1 MNISSLSIQA
11 KKRLIELL
19 EDLFDIKKRK
29 ESLIKEADEEIDR
42 MSKIDDMQSKLD
54 EKGTEFTSILT
65 PMDARELQNLIEK
78 SDKLSSEK
86 EEINIKSKQIYD
98 DLEELESIEKS
109 LMEEINNILS
119 STKQKEESKSIYVET
134 LNTEVYIVDK
144 KITEGIEKI
153 DSEKCEIINCNIE
166 LIAEIAKSYRS
177 HINKIVLET
186 TENMFDELKE
196 KVEKYKNDK
205 NSSYDKQLELLRNSF
220 NEQKNN
226 EKEEI
231 EVKDETI
238 KEETI
243 NETLSEPVVSQENNT
258 TIEQPVINETLN
270 DEPTIIDNNET
281 AVSLEPINLESNG
294 VNELPIQG
302 NNQVVNENINLPQTE
317 TTEAIVLPNED
328 TTTINEQSK
337 QEDNVVP
344 LSSLLDQQLMM
355 SEETMPI
362 QNQPIS
368 NEESPKYIKYVS
380 IDDDYKIVPNKIIRA
395 KKSKLRPDKE
405 KQNPDDGKILDVC
418 WGSFEPRG
426 FILFSKKNESLE
438 NFNFNDF
445 ANNKAA

>member
-19 EDLFDIKKRK
+19 EDLFDIKNRK
-29 ESLIKEADEEIDR
+29 ESLIENADKEIDR

-98 DLEELESIEKS
+98 DLEELESIENS
-109 LMEEINNILS
+109 LMEEINDILS
-119 STKQKEESKSIYVET
+119 STNQKEESKSIYVET

-144 KITEGIEKI
+144 KITENIEKI
-153 DSEKCEIINCNIE
+153 DAEKCEIINCNIE

-231 EVKDETI
+231 EVKDEPV

-243 NETLSEPVVSQENNT
+243 NETLSEPIVSQEIST
-258 TIEQPVINETLN
+258 TINEQPVINETLN
-270 DEPTIIDNNET
+270 NEPTIIDNNET
-281 AVSLEPINLESNG
+281 AVSLEPVNLESNG
-294 VNELPIQG
+294 VNELPIQ
-302 NNQVVNENINLPQTE
+302 NDNQVVNENIDLSQPE
-317 TTEAIVLPNED
+317 PIESIVPEENN
-328 TTTINEQSK
+328 TTINELPK
-337 QEDNVVP
+337 QEDSVVP

-355 SEETMPI
+355 SQEQPVETPI
-362 QNQPIS
+362 QQNSLINS
-368 NEESPKYIKYVS
+368 EESPKYTRYVN
-380 IDDDYKIVPNKIIRA
+380 IDDDYKIVPSKETRATKDKLRNKITDI
-395 KKSKLRPDKE
+395 
-405 KQNPDDGKILDVC
+405 C

-426 FILFSKKNESLE
+426 FIHFSKKNESLE

>member
-29 ESLIKEADEEIDR
+29 ESLIKEADNEIDR
-42 MSKIDDMQSKLD
+42 MNVIINMQSKLD

-65 PMDARELQNLIEK
+65 PMDAKELQNLIEK

-98 DLEELESIEKS
+98 DLEELESIENS
-109 LMEEINNILS
+109 LMEEINDILS
-119 STKQKEESKSIYVET
+119 STNQKEESKSIYVET

-144 KITEGIEKI
+144 KITEDIEKI
-153 DSEKCEIINCNIE
+153 DAEKCEIINCNIE

-205 NSSYDKQLELLRNSF
+205 NSSYDKQLELLRNTF
-220 NEQKNN
+220 NEQTNN

-231 EVKDETI
+231 EVKDEPV
-238 KEETI
+238 KEENI
-243 NETLSEPVVSQENNT
+243 NETLSEPAVSQENST

-270 DEPTIIDNNET
+270 NEPTIIDNNET

-294 VNELPIQG
+294 VNELPIQ
-302 NNQVVNENINLPQTE
+302 NDNQVVNENIDLSQPE
-317 TTEAIVLPNED
+317 PIESIVPEENN
-328 TTTINEQSK
+328 TTINELPK
-337 QEDNVVP
+337 QEDSVVP

-355 SEETMPI
+355 SQEQPVETPI
-362 QNQPIS
+362 QQNS
-368 NEESPKYIKYVS
+368 LTNSEESSKYTRYVN
-380 IDDDYKIVPNKIIRA
+380 IDDDYKIVPSKETRATKDKLKNKII
-395 KKSKLRPDKE
+395 
-405 KQNPDDGKILDVC
+405 GIC

-426 FILFSKKNESLE
+426 FTHFSKKNESLE